1 MEGAHMNS
9 AKSIGE
15 AGSFRSRVVNNGRG
29 VWLEAV
35 NFPVFPDIP
44 DGLSTPGGKL
54 GKVGNVAPGKRQNK
68 NRKPGGHNGRAARA
82 RRIRK

>member
-1 MEGAHMNS
+1 MNS
-9 AKSIGE
+9 ARNIGE
-15 AGSFRSRVVNNGRG
+15 ADPFWSGVVDNGRG
-29 VWLEAV
+29 LWLEAA

-68 NRKPGGHNGRAARA
+68 NRKSGSYNRRAEQS